1 MILRIA
7 SLSMRTKSIRTEIL
21 FKANLELTN
30 LGAVGEGNQGGLARF
45 RMKLHIN
52 EDLIRLIIA
61 KRPHLLQVIRPRK
74 FKRAITILSEKAP
87 DVTKSSL

>member
-7 SLSMRTKSIRTEIL
+7 SLSMRTKSIRAEIL

-45 RMKLHIN
+45 RIKLHIN

-61 KRPHLLQVIRPRK
+61 QRSHLLQVIRPRK
-74 FKRAITILSEKAP
+74 FKRAIAILSEKAP
-87 DVTKSSL
+87 DVKKSSL